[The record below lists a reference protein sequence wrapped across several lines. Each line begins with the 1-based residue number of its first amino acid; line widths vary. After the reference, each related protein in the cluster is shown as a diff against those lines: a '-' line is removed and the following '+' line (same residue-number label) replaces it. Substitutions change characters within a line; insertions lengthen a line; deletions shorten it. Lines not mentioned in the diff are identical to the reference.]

1 MNILFC
7 LTPKSDVAFI
17 YDDCSL
23 RQALEKMEHYRYTAI
38 PILNRKGEYAGTL
51 TEGDLLRI
59 IKSRYQLNLHD
70 AEDIPLTEIPRRWT
84 YAPVNADSTMDQLVD
99 MSLMQNFVPV
109 IDDQN
114 VFIGIIRRQ
123 DIIRYLYDA
132 QNISARGA

>member
-7 LTPKSDVAFI
+7 LTPKNDVAYV
-17 YDDCSL
+17 YDDYSL
-23 RQALEKMEHYRYTAI
+23 RQALEKMDHYRYTAL
-38 PILNRKGEYAGTL
+38 PILNRKGQYAGTL

-70 AEDIPLTEIPRRWT
+70 AEDIPLKEIPRRWT
-84 YAPVNADSTMDQLVD
+84 YAPVNADSTMEQLVD

-114 VFIGIIRRQ
+114 VFIGIIRRK
-123 DIIRYLYDA
+123 DIIKYLYQNQKDA
-132 QNISARGA
+132 AT